1 MFNEILLPDPAQLCL
16 DGLDI
21 DDQSLILTLSTTSEQ
36 AICPYC
42 STVSKRVHSHYQRQ
56 PRDLPCF
63 GYRVQ
68 LNLQVQ
74 RFFCVNE
81 QCDHRT
87 FSERLAKVIEPYAR
101 QTNRLAH
108 QLQDVAFVTGGET
121 GTRLLDRLG
130 MPVSPDTLI
139 RIIRDSPEPEV
150 TTPRVLGVDDWAIRK
165 GQNYGTILVDLEK
178 QQPVDLLPES
188 SAETLA
194 TWLKAHPGVEVI
206 SRDRGTE
213 YIKGATDG
221 APEAIQVADR
231 WHLLNNLRETLER
244 YLDRDQACLKAAAD
258 KEPDEAK
265 IDQSGPD
272 FQSQDAVTPE
282 APSPEAEI
290 PPPSHLT
297 KAQQDKLARQTKRLA
312 RYEAVL
318 ELADYGLT
326 NNEIARHLKI
336 DAHTVSRYLTADS
349 CPMYPE
355 GRTRPSKLD
364 PYMDYIDKRW
374 QTGGHNA
381 TEIWREIRK
390 LGFTGSRG
398 LVAQWAAKERK
409 HLPPKRSGPPPKKIV
424 PWAPSRA
431 AWLFIKAPD
440 SLKPEEKEALDRMIQ
455 ASDNAAQVYDLGQ
468 QFVTM
473 IRDSTSATLTPWLE
487 TVFKS
492 GISALIRFANGI
504 KQDFAAVM
512 AALTLPWS
520 QGQVEGQINRLK
532 LIKRQMY
539 GRAKFDLLRKRV
551 LQASISFG

>member
-1 MFNEILLPDPAQLCL
+1 MFTEILLPDPTQLCL
-16 DGLDI
+16 DGLEI
-21 DDQSLILTLSTTSEQ
+21 EDQVLILTLSTTSKQ
-36 AICPYC
+36 AMCPYC

-74 RFFCVNE
+74 RFFCDNK

-87 FSERLAKVIEPYAR
+87 FAERLATVLAPYAR
-101 QTNRLAH
+101 QTDRLAH
-108 QLQDVAFVTGGET
+108 QLQVVAFVAGGET
-121 GTRLLDRLG
+121 GTRLLDKLG

-139 RIIRDSPEPEV
+139 RIIRDSPEPGV
-150 TTPRVLGVDDWAIRK
+150 ITPRVLGVDDWAIRK

-178 QQPVDLLPES
+178 QQPVDLLKES

-213 YIKGATDG
+213 YIKGATEG

-231 WHLLNNLRETLER
+231 WHLLKNLHETLER
-244 YLDRDQACLKAAAD
+244 YLEGDQACLKAAAE
-258 KEPDEAK
+258 KEPDVTK
-265 IDQSGPD
+265 IEPSHPN
-272 FQSQDAVTPE
+272 FQSQAAITPE
-282 APSPEAEI
+282 EPHPEAEI
-290 PPPSHLT
+290 SPSTPLT
-297 KAQQDKLARQTKRLA
+297 KAQQDKLARRTKRLA
-312 RYEAVL
+312 RYDAVL
-318 ELADYGLT
+318 ELANYGLT
-326 NNEIARHLKI
+326 HNEIARRLKM
-336 DAHTVSRYLTADS
+336 DAHTVSRYLKAGS
-349 CPMYPE
+349 CPIYPE
-355 GRTRPSKLD
+355 GRTRPSKLG
-364 PYMDYIDKRW
+364 PYLDYIHKRW
-374 QTGGHNA
+374 QTGCHNA
-381 TEIWREIRK
+381 TEIWREICK

-398 LVAQWAAKERK
+398 LVAQWAAKERH
-409 HLPPKRSGPPPKKIV
+409 HLPPKRSGPPPKKII
-424 PWAPSRA
+424 PWAPRRA

-440 SLKPEEKEALDRMIQ
+440 TLKPEEKEALDRMIQ
-455 ASDNAAQVYDLGQ
+455 ASDTAAQVYDLGQ

-473 IRDSTSATLTPWLE
+473 IRDSASATLTPWLQ

-492 GISALIRFANGI
+492 GISALIRFAKGI

-520 QGQVEGQINRLK
+520 QGQVEGQVNRLK

-551 LQASISFG
+551 LQASISFV